1 MFALIGATLHR
12 LRKEHGKT
20 LEQIGKEAGLGR
32 GQLSRIENAHQ
43 EATLSTLAKILQSQG
58 VSRRDFFRRYELVED
73 EARKVRAGDP
83 ATPTSALAAPE
94 QADGAAAI
102 QSFFGNLGSF
112 FRDLLEKSGSVAQGA
127 VEVGDLT
134 VVFQVVSRAQ
144 GPAPQAAAPAGPPAG
159 PAEATEPGEDRAR
172 PRRGRPPGRPSPRR
186 DRTRQP

>member
-73 EARKVRAGDP
+73 ETRKVRAGDP
-83 ATPTSALAAPE
+83 ATAATALAAPDR
-94 QADGAAAI
+94 ADGAAAI

-112 FRDLLEKSGSVAQGA
+112 FRDLLEKSGPVAQGA

-144 GPAPQAAAPAGPPAG
+144 DPAPQASAPAGAPAS
-159 PAEATEPGEDRAR
+159 PTEPGEDRLR
-172 PRRGRPPGRPSPRR
+172 PRRGRPPGKPSPRR
-186 DRTRQP
+186 GRGRQP

>member
-1 MFALIGATLHR
+1 MEMFALIGATLHR

-73 EARKVRAGDP
+73 EALKVQAGE
-83 ATPTSALAAPE
+83 AAAASELGAPQV
-94 QADGAAAI
+94 QAEGAAAI
-102 QSFFGNLGSF
+102 QSFFGNMGSF
-112 FRDLLEKSGSVAQGA
+112 FRDLLQKSGPVAQGA

-134 VVFQVVSRAQ
+134 VVFQVVSRAD
-144 GPAPQAAAPAGPPAG
+144 APPSAFSAPPAAPPHLPA
-159 PAEATEPGEDRAR
+159 AEAGSRA
-172 PRRGRPPGRPSPRR
+172 RRGRPPGRGAQRKNPSPAS
-186 DRTRQP
+186 